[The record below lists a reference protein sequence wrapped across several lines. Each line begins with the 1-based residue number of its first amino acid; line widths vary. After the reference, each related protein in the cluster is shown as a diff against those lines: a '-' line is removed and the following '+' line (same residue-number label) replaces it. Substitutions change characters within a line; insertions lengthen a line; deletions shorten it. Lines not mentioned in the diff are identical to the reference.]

1 MSTLF
6 ANRSWSPE
14 EKARLTQL
22 LEEGDR
28 VLSDIAALREG
39 LKDTVA
45 SISEDYDIP
54 KRSLNK
60 AIRAYHKQNFHDD
73 KEAVSEIEEILTLT
87 GKA

>member
-1 MSTLF
+1 MSNIF

-14 EKARLTQL
+14 ETARLTQL
-22 LEEGDR
+22 LDEGDR
-28 VLSDIAALREG
+28 VLSDITTLRES

-60 AIRAYHKQNFHDD
+60 AIRAYHKQNFNDD
-73 KEAVSEIEEILTLT
+73 KESVSEIEEILTLT
-87 GKA
+87 GKV